1 MEISKNEFKCVNC
14 GAILNKGIILC
25 PYCKTSYPLK
35 KKKAEA
41 ERPQERPVERPV
53 ELLPE
58 HPVKRP
64 VEHPVERPKKVPYR
78 IGKIGD
84 VESSTS
90 RNTIFLGILIARI
103 ITGFLV
109 FSDIQLQYFRAV
121 FSCAFLIL
129 VPGLLIM
136 LMLKI
141 RKTNIWEYLIYTIGL
156 SLAFLMFGG
165 LFVNLVF
172 PVLSILGAT
181 TLNNGGSNYL
191 TMIMIGGIV
200 VYFFFLILFRKK
212 LNHNVYPWGILM
224 TSISLLLSYSLRSW
238 HLTGGDI
245 SLEYYVFQLT
255 KSLSHW
261 SSFQFNDPYNTCL
274 SITVLPTVLSNFLNI
289 SDEYIY
295 KVIFPIIFSFSVVG
309 LYF

>member
-41 ERPQERPVERPV
+41 ERPVKRPVERPV

-58 HPVKRP
+58 HPVERLI
-64 VEHPVERPKKVPYR
+64 ERPVERPKKVPYS
-78 IGKIGD
+78 IGKIGE
-84 VESSTS
+84 VESYAS

-103 ITGFLV
+103 ITGFLIV
-109 FSDIQLQYFRAV
+109 SDIQLHYFRVV

-141 RKTNIWEYLIYTIGL
+141 RKISIWEYLIYTIGL

-165 LFVNLVF
+165 LLVNLVWPLIGIDKPLTLIPLFISFDIFLFVFWIIAYRRNKDISFGIKLPKLNLSDKIFFIVPMVF

-181 TLNNGGSNYL
+181 TLNNDGPNYL

-200 VYFFFLILFRKK
+200 VYFFFLILFSKN
-212 LNHNVYPWGILM
+212 LNNNVYPWGILM
-224 TSISLLLSYSLRSW
+224 VSISLLLSYSLRSW

-245 SLEYYVFQLT
+245 SLEY
-255 KSLSHW
+255 S
-261 SSFQFNDPYNTCL
+261 
-274 SITVLPTVLSNFLNI
+274 
-289 SDEYIY
+289 
-295 KVIFPIIFSFSVVG
+295 
-309 LYF
+309 